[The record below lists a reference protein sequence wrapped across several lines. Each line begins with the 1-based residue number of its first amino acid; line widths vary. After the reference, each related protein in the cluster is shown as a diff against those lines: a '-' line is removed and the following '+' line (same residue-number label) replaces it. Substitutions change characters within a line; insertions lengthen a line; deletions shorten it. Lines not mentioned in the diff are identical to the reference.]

1 MAINFLIALATA
13 FGSATLLLLILWL
26 FLKIFKPNAFKDR
39 ISISEKIDR
48 VIAGLPILTDE
59 QMRQMSTHTFTLPD
73 MSGWQIA
80 SLLNTGAQGAR
91 DFTVIELKIP
101 LVAKEKE
108 DKTPTREEIL
118 SPSGQ
123 ATRNFGAA
131 VSKKSFG
138 VPNETLCGFAR

>member
-13 FGSATLLLLILWL
+13 LGSATLLLLVL
-26 FLKIFKPNAFKDR
+26 FLLLKVFRPNAFEER

-59 QMRQMSTHTFTLPD
+59 QMQQINALTFTVPD
-73 MSGWQIA
+73 ISQIA

-91 DFTVIELKIP
+91 NFTVIELKIP

-108 DKTPTREEIL
+108 EKKTPTREEIL

-123 ATRNFGAA
+123 ATRNFGTT
-131 VSKKSFG
+131 VLKKSLG
-138 VPNETLCGFAR
+138 VSNETLCGSAS